1 MASAKEAIGQGG
13 SLSRPVS
20 LLYEVL
26 ISPQTYH
33 PIHHLRPTHHY
44 LYNHL
49 AQHTDT
55 P

>member
-33 PIHHLRPTHHY
+33 PIPPLSLQSSGATH
-44 LYNHL
+44 
-49 AQHTDT
+49 
-55 P
+55 